1 MGLIERR
8 SNMSKRAKIMGLMAG
23 MAVLF
28 SAVPAAVS
36 AKPTSGLDIVPI
48 IDQNFWQVES
58 RESSNMPLGS
68 EGTYASAT
76 VDESGAITVK
86 RTEDARA
93 MTVSVHSMPVEMRPY
108 LDLEKN
114 PYVYFDLTCNTGWK
128 ITLVINNQNVNIA
141 PGIMNAVAGSEEVK
155 RQSQAGEAGTYQ
167 GKFNLYEYLSSSMVT
182 REIPALEGGVKSCYA
197 PQIYLTLVD
206 NTEDH
211 LSGELTVRQLSIGN
225 DDENAGDGLTVGK
238 ELAVGA
244 DEEFAD
250 LTSSNTTHDS
260 SEQIFADGATATQG
274 GTDSTDSAGGSG
286 NGSSGSTDNTVLY
299 IVIAAVCVVVVA
311 GVIVA
316 VVLSK
321 KKKGGSNDQD
331 GQQPP
336 EGDIPSSD
344 SEPQ

>member
-1 MGLIERR
+1 M
-8 SNMSKRAKIMGLMAG
+8 
-23 MAVLF
+23 V
-28 SAVPAAVS
+28 V
-36 AKPTSGLDIVPI
+36 
-48 IDQNFWQVES
+48 
-58 RESSNMPLGS
+58 
-68 EGTYASAT
+68 
-76 VDESGAITVK
+76 
-86 RTEDARA
+86 
-93 MTVSVHSMPVEMRPY
+93 
-108 LDLEKN
+108 
-114 PYVYFDLTCNTGWK
+114 
-128 ITLVINNQNVNIA
+128 NNQNVNIA
-141 PGIMNAVAGSEEVK
+141 PGIVNAVAGSEEVK
-155 RQSQAGEAGTYQ
+155 RQSQAGEAGTYK

-182 REIPALEGGVKSCYA
+182 REIPELNGGVESCRA

-225 DDENAGDGLTVGK
+225 DDENAGDGLKISG

-286 NGSSGSTDNTVLY
+286 NGSSGSSDNTVLY

-321 KKKGGSNDQD
+321 KKRGGSSDQD
-331 GQQPP
+331 
-336 EGDIPSSD
+336 D
-344 SEPQ
+344 

>member
-1 MGLIERR
+1 
-8 SNMSKRAKIMGLMAG
+8 MSKKRKILGLAAGLAVLMAA
-23 MAVLF
+23 MP
-28 SAVPAAVS
+28 SAVS
-36 AKPTSGLDIVPI
+36 AKPTSGLDIIPV
-48 IDQNFWQVES
+48 IDQNFWLAES
-58 RESSNMPLGS
+58 RETSNLS
-68 EGTYASAT
+68 LDREGGYASAT
-76 VDESGAITVK
+76 FDENGAITVK

-93 MTVSVHSMPVEMRPY
+93 MTVSIHSAPAEMR
-108 LDLEKN
+108 LNVNLKEN
-114 PYVYFDLTCNTGWK
+114 PYVYFDLTCNTSWK
-128 ITLVINNQNVNIA
+128 ITLVVNNQNVNIA
-141 PGIMNAVAGSEEVK
+141 PGIVNAVAGSEEVK
-155 RQSQAGEAGTYQ
+155 RQSQAGEAGTYK
-167 GKFNLYEYLSSSMVT
+167 GKFNLYEYLSSSMVS
-182 REIPALEGGVKSCYA
+182 REIPELNGGVESCRA

-225 DDENAGDGLTVGK
+225 DDENAGDGLKISG

-260 SEQIFADGATATQG
+260 SELIFADGATATQAS
-274 GTDSTDSAGGSG
+274 TASTDSAGGSG
-286 NGSSGSTDNTVLY
+286 DGSTGSSDNTVLY

-331 GQQPP
+331 GQKPTD
-336 EGDIPSSD
+336 GDT
-344 SEPQ
+344 QA

>member
-1 MGLIERR
+1 
-8 SNMSKRAKIMGLMAG
+8 MSKKRKILGLAAGLAVLMAA
-23 MAVLF
+23 MP
-28 SAVPAAVS
+28 SAVS
-36 AKPTSGLDIVPI
+36 AKPTSGLDIIPV
-48 IDQNFWQVES
+48 IDQNFWLAES
-58 RESSNMPLGS
+58 RETSNLS
-68 EGTYASAT
+68 LDREGGYASAT
-76 VDESGAITVK
+76 FDENGAITVK

-93 MTVSVHSMPVEMRPY
+93 MTVSIHSAPAEMR
-108 LDLEKN
+108 LNVNLKEN
-114 PYVYFDLTCNTGWK
+114 PYVYFDLTCNTSWK
-128 ITLVINNQNVNIA
+128 ITMVVNNQNVNIA
-141 PGIMNAVAGSEEVK
+141 PGIVNAVAGSEEVK
-155 RQSQAGEAGTYQ
+155 RQSQAGEAGTYK
-167 GKFNLYEYLSSSMVT
+167 GKFNLYEYLSSSMVS
-182 REIPALEGGVKSCYA
+182 REIPELNGGVESCRA

-225 DDENAGDGLTVGK
+225 DDENAGDGLKISG

-260 SEQIFADGATATQG
+260 SELIFADGATATQAS
-274 GTDSTDSAGGSG
+274 TASTDSAGSSGDGST
-286 NGSSGSTDNTVLY
+286 GSSDNTVLY

-331 GQQPP
+331 GQKPTD
-336 EGDIPSSD
+336 GDT
-344 SEPQ
+344 QA

>member
-1 MGLIERR
+1 MLKKRKILGL
-8 SNMSKRAKIMGLMAG
+8 AAGLAVLMAA
-23 MAVLF
+23 MP
-28 SAVPAAVS
+28 SAVS
-36 AKPTSGLDIVPI
+36 AKPTSGLDIVPVAES
-48 IDQNFWQVES
+48 DQNFWVAES
-58 RESSNMPLGS
+58 RDATNLSLDR
-68 EGTYASAT
+68 EGGYASAT
-76 VDESGAITVK
+76 FDENGAITVK

-93 MTVSVHSMPVEMRPY
+93 MTVSIHSAPLLIRPSVN
-108 LDLEKN
+108 LEEN
-114 PYVYFDLTCNTGWK
+114 PYVYFDLTCNTSWK
-128 ITLVINNQNVNIA
+128 ITMVINNQSVNIA
-141 PGIMNAVAGSEEVK
+141 PGIVNAVAGSEEIR

-225 DDENAGDGLTVGK
+225 DDENAGDGLKISG

-260 SEQIFADGATATQG
+260 SELIFADGATATQG
-274 GTDSTDSAGGSG
+274 GTDSTNSAGGSG
-286 NGSSGSTDNTVLY
+286 SGASDSADNTTVLY

-316 VVLSK
+316 VVLSRK
-321 KKKGGSNDQD
+321 KKAGPKDTDDQVPKDND
-331 GQQPP
+331 
-336 EGDIPSSD
+336 
-344 SEPQ
+344 PQA

>member
-1 MGLIERR
+1 
-8 SNMSKRAKIMGLMAG
+8 MSKKRKILGLAAGLAVLMAA
-23 MAVLF
+23 MP
-28 SAVPAAVS
+28 SAVS
-36 AKPTSGLDIVPI
+36 AKPTSGLDIIPV
-48 IDQNFWQVES
+48 IDQNFWLAES
-58 RESSNMPLGS
+58 RETSNLS
-68 EGTYASAT
+68 LDREGGYASAT
-76 VDESGAITVK
+76 FDENGAITVK

-93 MTVSVHSMPVEMRPY
+93 MTVSIHSAPAEMR
-108 LDLEKN
+108 LNVNLKEN
-114 PYVYFDLTCNTGWK
+114 PYVYFDLTCNTSWK
-128 ITLVINNQNVNIA
+128 ITMVVNNQNVNIA
-141 PGIMNAVAGSEEVK
+141 PGIVNAVAGSEEVK
-155 RQSQAGEAGTYQ
+155 RQSQAGEAGTYK

-182 REIPALEGGVKSCYA
+182 REIPALEGGVKSCRA

-225 DDENAGDGLTVGK
+225 DDENAGDGLKISG

-274 GTDSTDSAGGSG
+274 GTDSEGGSG

-321 KKKGGSNDQD
+321 KKRGGSSDQD
-331 GQQPP
+331 
-336 EGDIPSSD
+336 D
-344 SEPQ
+344 

>member
-1 MGLIERR
+1 
-8 SNMSKRAKIMGLMAG
+8 MSKKRKILGLAAGLAVLMAA
-23 MAVLF
+23 MP
-28 SAVPAAVS
+28 SAVS
-36 AKPTSGLDIVPI
+36 AKSTSGLDIIPV
-48 IDQNFWQVES
+48 IDQNFWLAES
-58 RESSNMPLGS
+58 RETSNLS
-68 EGTYASAT
+68 LDREGGYASAT
-76 VDESGAITVK
+76 FDENGAITVK

-93 MTVSVHSMPVEMRPY
+93 MTVSIHSAPAEMR
-108 LDLEKN
+108 LNVNLKEN
-114 PYVYFDLTCNTGWK
+114 PYVYFDLTCNTSWK
-128 ITLVINNQNVNIA
+128 ITMVVNNQNVNIA
-141 PGIMNAVAGSEEVK
+141 PGIVNAVAGSEEVK
-155 RQSQAGEAGTYQ
+155 RQSQAGEAGTYK

-182 REIPALEGGVKSCYA
+182 REIPELNGGVESCRA

-225 DDENAGDGLTVGK
+225 DDENAGDGLKISG

-260 SEQIFADGATATQG
+260 SELIFADGATATQAS
-274 GTDSTDSAGGSG
+274 TASTDSAGGSG
-286 NGSSGSTDNTVLY
+286 DGSTGSSDNTVLY

-331 GQQPP
+331 GQKPTD
-336 EGDIPSSD
+336 GDT
-344 SEPQ
+344 QA

>member
-1 MGLIERR
+1 
-8 SNMSKRAKIMGLMAG
+8 MSKKRKILGLAAGLAVLMAA
-23 MAVLF
+23 MP
-28 SAVPAAVS
+28 SAVS
-36 AKPTSGLDIVPI
+36 AKPTSGLDIIPV
-48 IDQNFWQVES
+48 IDQNFWLAES
-58 RESSNMPLGS
+58 RETSNLS
-68 EGTYASAT
+68 LDREGGYASAT
-76 VDESGAITVK
+76 YDENGAITVK

-93 MTVSVHSMPVEMRPY
+93 MTVSIHSAPAEMR
-108 LDLEKN
+108 LNVNLKEN
-114 PYVYFDLTCNTGWK
+114 PYVYFDLTCNTSWK
-128 ITLVINNQNVNIA
+128 ITLVVNNQNVNIA
-141 PGIMNAVAGSEEVK
+141 PGIVNAVAGSEEVK
-155 RQSQAGEAGTYQ
+155 RQSQAGEAGTYK

-182 REIPALEGGVKSCYA
+182 REIPELNGGVESCRA

-225 DDENAGDGLTVGK
+225 DDENAGDGLKISG

-260 SEQIFADGATATQG
+260 SELIFADGATATQG
-274 GTDSTDSAGGSG
+274 GTASTDSAGSSGDGST
-286 NGSSGSTDNTVLY
+286 GSSDNTVLY

-331 GQQPP
+331 GQKPTD
-336 EGDIPSSD
+336 GDT
-344 SEPQ
+344 QA

>member
-1 MGLIERR
+1 
-8 SNMSKRAKIMGLMAG
+8 MSKRAKIMGLMVG
-23 MAVLF
+23 MAVLV

-48 IDQNFWQVES
+48 IDQNFWQAES

-68 EGTYASAT
+68 EGTYATAT

-114 PYVYFDLTCNTGWK
+114 PYVYFDVTCNTSWK

-141 PGIMNAVAGSEEVK
+141 PGITNAVAGSEEVK

-182 REIPALEGGVKSCYA
+182 REIPALEGGVKSCRA

-225 DDENAGDGLTVGK
+225 DDENAEDGIKVSG
-238 ELAVGA
+238 ELATGS
-244 DEEFAD
+244 EEDFAD
-250 LTSSNTTHDS
+250 METGNTTPDPS
-260 SEQIFADGATATQG
+260 RLIFADGATATQG
-274 GTDSTDSAGGSG
+274 GTDSTNSAGGSG
-286 NGSSGSTDNTVLY
+286 DGSTGSADNTVLY

-331 GQQPP
+331 GQKPTD
-336 EGDIPSSD
+336 GDT
-344 SEPQ
+344 QA

>member
-1 MGLIERR
+1 
-8 SNMSKRAKIMGLMAG
+8 MSKKRKILGLAAGLAVLMAA
-23 MAVLF
+23 MP
-28 SAVPAAVS
+28 SAVS
-36 AKPTSGLDIVPI
+36 AKPTSGLDIIPV
-48 IDQNFWQVES
+48 IDQNFWLAES
-58 RESSNMPLGS
+58 RETSNLS
-68 EGTYASAT
+68 LDREGGYASAT
-76 VDESGAITVK
+76 FDENGAITVK

-93 MTVSVHSMPVEMRPY
+93 MTVSIHSAPAEMR
-108 LDLEKN
+108 LNVNLKEN
-114 PYVYFDLTCNTGWK
+114 PYVYFDLTCNTSWK
-128 ITLVINNQNVNIA
+128 ITMVVNNQNVNIA
-141 PGIMNAVAGSEEVK
+141 PGIVNAVAGSEEVK
-155 RQSQAGEAGTYQ
+155 RQSQAGEAGTYK

-182 REIPALEGGVKSCYA
+182 REIPELNGGVESCRA

-225 DDENAGDGLTVGK
+225 DDENAGDGLKISG

-244 DEEFAD
+244 DEDFAD

-260 SEQIFADGATATQG
+260 SELIFADGATATQAS
-274 GTDSTDSAGGSG
+274 TASTDSAGGSG
-286 NGSSGSTDNTVLY
+286 DGSTGSSDNTVLY

-331 GQQPP
+331 GQKPTD
-336 EGDIPSSD
+336 GDT
-344 SEPQ
+344 QA

>member
-1 MGLIERR
+1 
-8 SNMSKRAKIMGLMAG
+8 MSKKRKILGLAAGLAVLMAA
-23 MAVLF
+23 MP
-28 SAVPAAVS
+28 SAVS
-36 AKPTSGLDIVPI
+36 AKPTSGLDIIPV
-48 IDQNFWQVES
+48 IDQNFWLAES
-58 RESSNMPLGS
+58 RETSNLS
-68 EGTYASAT
+68 LDREGGYASAT
-76 VDESGAITVK
+76 FDENGAITVK

-93 MTVSVHSMPVEMRPY
+93 MTVSIHSAPAEMR
-108 LDLEKN
+108 LNVNLKEN
-114 PYVYFDLTCNTGWK
+114 PYVYFDLTCNTSWK
-128 ITLVINNQNVNIA
+128 ITLVVNNQNVNIA
-141 PGIMNAVAGSEEVK
+141 PGIVNAVAGSEEVK
-155 RQSQAGEAGTYQ
+155 RQSQAGEAGTYK
-167 GKFNLYEYLSSSMVT
+167 GKFNLYEYLSSSIVS
-182 REIPALEGGVKSCYA
+182 REIPELNGGVESCRA

-225 DDENAGDGLTVGK
+225 DDENAGDGLKISG

-260 SEQIFADGATATQG
+260 SELIFADGATATQAS
-274 GTDSTDSAGGSG
+274 TASTDSAGGSG
-286 NGSSGSTDNTVLY
+286 DGSTGSSDNTVLY

-331 GQQPP
+331 GQKPTD
-336 EGDIPSSD
+336 GDT
-344 SEPQ
+344 QA

>member
-1 MGLIERR
+1 
-8 SNMSKRAKIMGLMAG
+8 MSKRAKIMGLMAG
-23 MAVLF
+23 MAVLV

-225 DDENAGDGLTVGK
+225 DDENAGDGLKVGK
-238 ELAVGA
+238 ELAVGS

-274 GTDSTDSAGGSG
+274 GTDSEGGSG
-286 NGSSGSTDNTVLY
+286 SGSSGGTDNTVLY

-321 KKKGGSNDQD
+321 KKRGGSSDQD
-331 GQQPP
+331 HQQPP

>member
-1 MGLIERR
+1 M
-8 SNMSKRAKIMGLMAG
+8 
-23 MAVLF
+23 
-28 SAVPAAVS
+28 
-36 AKPTSGLDIVPI
+36 
-48 IDQNFWQVES
+48 
-58 RESSNMPLGS
+58 
-68 EGTYASAT
+68 
-76 VDESGAITVK
+76 
-86 RTEDARA
+86 
-93 MTVSVHSMPVEMRPY
+93 
-108 LDLEKN
+108 
-114 PYVYFDLTCNTGWK
+114 
-128 ITLVINNQNVNIA
+128 
-141 PGIMNAVAGSEEVK
+141 
-155 RQSQAGEAGTYQ
+155 
-167 GKFNLYEYLSSSMVT
+167 
-182 REIPALEGGVKSCYA
+182 KSCRA

-274 GTDSTDSAGGSG
+274 GTDSAGGSG
-286 NGSSGSTDNTVLY
+286 SGSSGGTDNTVLY

-331 GQQPP
+331 GQKPKD
-336 EGDIPSSD
+336 GDS
-344 SEPQ
+344 QA

>member
-1 MGLIERR
+1 
-8 SNMSKRAKIMGLMAG
+8 MSKKRKILGLAAGLAVLMAA
-23 MAVLF
+23 MP
-28 SAVPAAVS
+28 SAVS
-36 AKPTSGLDIVPI
+36 AKPTSGLDIIPV
-48 IDQNFWQVES
+48 IDQNFWLAES
-58 RESSNMPLGS
+58 RETSNLS
-68 EGTYASAT
+68 LDREGGYASAT
-76 VDESGAITVK
+76 FDENGAITVK

-93 MTVSVHSMPVEMRPY
+93 MTVSIHSAPAEMR
-108 LDLEKN
+108 LNVNLKEN
-114 PYVYFDLTCNTGWK
+114 PYVYFDLTCNTSWK
-128 ITLVINNQNVNIA
+128 ITLVVNNQNVNIA
-141 PGIMNAVAGSEEVK
+141 PGIVNAVAGSEEVK
-155 RQSQAGEAGTYQ
+155 RQSQAGEAGTYK

-182 REIPALEGGVKSCYA
+182 REIPELNGGVESCRA

-225 DDENAGDGLTVGK
+225 DDENAGDGLKISG

-260 SEQIFADGATATQG
+260 SELIFADGATATQG
-274 GTDSTDSAGGSG
+274 GTASTDSAGSSGDGST
-286 NGSSGSTDNTVLY
+286 GSSDNTVLY

-331 GQQPP
+331 GQKPTD
-336 EGDIPSSD
+336 GDT
-344 SEPQ
+344 QA

>member
-1 MGLIERR
+1 MLKKRKILGL
-8 SNMSKRAKIMGLMAG
+8 AAGLAVLMAA
-23 MAVLF
+23 MP
-28 SAVPAAVS
+28 SAVS
-36 AKPTSGLDIVPI
+36 AKPTSGLDIVPVAES
-48 IDQNFWQVES
+48 DQNFWVAES
-58 RESSNMPLGS
+58 RDATNLSLDR
-68 EGTYASAT
+68 EGGYASAT
-76 VDESGAITVK
+76 FDENGAITVK

-93 MTVSVHSMPVEMRPY
+93 MTVSIHSAPAEMR
-108 LDLEKN
+108 LNVNLKEN
-114 PYVYFDLTCNTGWK
+114 PYVYFDLTCNTSWK
-128 ITLVINNQNVNIA
+128 ITLVVNNQNVNIA
-141 PGIMNAVAGSEEVK
+141 PGIVNAVAGSEEVK
-155 RQSQAGEAGTYQ
+155 RQSQAGEAGTYK

-182 REIPALEGGVKSCYA
+182 REIPELNGGVESCRA

-274 GTDSTDSAGGSG
+274 GTDSAGGSG
-286 NGSSGSTDNTVLY
+286 SGSSGGTDNTVLY

-321 KKKGGSNDQD
+321 KKRGGSNDQD
-331 GQQPP
+331 HQQPP

>member
-1 MGLIERR
+1 
-8 SNMSKRAKIMGLMAG
+8 MSKKRKILGLAAGLAVLMAA
-23 MAVLF
+23 MP
-28 SAVPAAVS
+28 SAVS
-36 AKPTSGLDIVPI
+36 AKPTSGLDIIPV
-48 IDQNFWQVES
+48 IDQNFWLAES
-58 RESSNMPLGS
+58 RETSNLS
-68 EGTYASAT
+68 LDREGGYASAT
-76 VDESGAITVK
+76 FDENGAITVK

-93 MTVSVHSMPVEMRPY
+93 MTVSIHSAPAEMR
-108 LDLEKN
+108 LNVNLKEN
-114 PYVYFDLTCNTGWK
+114 PYVYFDLTCNTSWK
-128 ITLVINNQNVNIA
+128 ITMVVNNQNVNIA
-141 PGIMNAVAGSEEVK
+141 PGIVNAVAGSEEVK
-155 RQSQAGEAGTYQ
+155 RQSQAGEAGTYK

-182 REIPALEGGVKSCYA
+182 REIPELNGGVESCRA

-225 DDENAGDGLTVGK
+225 DDENAGDGLKISG

-260 SEQIFADGATATQG
+260 SELIFADGATATQAS
-274 GTDSTDSAGGSG
+274 TASTDSAGGSG
-286 NGSSGSTDNTVLY
+286 DGSTGSSDNTVLY

-331 GQQPP
+331 GQKPTD
-336 EGDIPSSD
+336 GDT
-344 SEPQ
+344 QA

>member
-1 MGLIERR
+1 
-8 SNMSKRAKIMGLMAG
+8 MSKKRKILGLAAGLAVLMAA
-23 MAVLF
+23 MP
-28 SAVPAAVS
+28 SAVS
-36 AKPTSGLDIVPI
+36 AKPTSGLDIIPV
-48 IDQNFWQVES
+48 IDQNFWLAES
-58 RESSNMPLGS
+58 RETSNLS
-68 EGTYASAT
+68 LDREGGYASAT
-76 VDESGAITVK
+76 FDENGAITVK

-93 MTVSVHSMPVEMRPY
+93 MTVSIHSAPAEMR
-108 LDLEKN
+108 LNVNLKEN
-114 PYVYFDLTCNTGWK
+114 PYVYFDLTCNTSWK
-128 ITLVINNQNVNIA
+128 ITLVVNNQNVNIA
-141 PGIMNAVAGSEEVK
+141 PGIVNAVAGSEEVK
-155 RQSQAGEAGTYQ
+155 RQSQAGEAGTYK
-167 GKFNLYEYLSSSMVT
+167 GKFNLYEYLSSSMVS
-182 REIPALEGGVKSCYA
+182 REIPELNGGVESCRA

-225 DDENAGDGLTVGK
+225 DDENAGDGLKISG

-260 SEQIFADGATATQG
+260 SELIFADGATATQAS
-274 GTDSTDSAGGSG
+274 TASTDSAGSSGDGST
-286 NGSSGSTDNTVLY
+286 GSSDNTVLY

-331 GQQPP
+331 GQKPTD
-336 EGDIPSSD
+336 GDT
-344 SEPQ
+344 QA

>member
-1 MGLIERR
+1 MLKKRKILGLAAGLAI
-8 SNMSKRAKIMGLMAG
+8 LMAA
-23 MAVLF
+23 MP
-28 SAVPAAVS
+28 SAVS
-36 AKPTSGLDIVPI
+36 AKPTSGLDIVPVAES
-48 IDQNFWQVES
+48 DQNFWVAES
-58 RESSNMPLGS
+58 RDAANLSMDR
-68 EGTYASAT
+68 EGGYASAT
-76 VDESGAITVK
+76 FDENGAITVK

-93 MTVSVHSMPVEMRPY
+93 MTVSIHSAPAEMR
-108 LDLEKN
+108 LNVNLKEN
-114 PYVYFDLTCNTGWK
+114 PYVYFDLTCNTSWK
-128 ITLVINNQNVNIA
+128 ITLVVNNQNVNIA
-141 PGIMNAVAGSEEVK
+141 PGIVNAVAGSEEVK
-155 RQSQAGEAGTYQ
+155 RQSQAGEAGTYK

-274 GTDSTDSAGGSG
+274 GTDSAGGSG
-286 NGSSGSTDNTVLY
+286 SGSSGGTDNTVLY

-321 KKKGGSNDQD
+321 KKRGGSNDQD
-331 GQQPP
+331 HQQPP

>member
-1 MGLIERR
+1 
-8 SNMSKRAKIMGLMAG
+8 MSKRAKIMGLMVG
-23 MAVLF
+23 MAVLV

-48 IDQNFWQVES
+48 IDQNFWQAES

-68 EGTYASAT
+68 EGTYATAT

-114 PYVYFDLTCNTGWK
+114 PYVYFDVTCNTSWK

-141 PGIMNAVAGSEEVK
+141 PGITNAVAGSEEVK

-182 REIPALEGGVKSCYA
+182 REIPALEGGVKSCRA

-225 DDENAGDGLTVGK
+225 DDENAGDGLKVGK
-238 ELAVGA
+238 ELAVGS

-274 GTDSTDSAGGSG
+274 GTDSEGGSG

-321 KKKGGSNDQD
+321 KKRGGSSDQD
-331 GQQPP
+331 
-336 EGDIPSSD
+336 D
-344 SEPQ
+344 

>member
-1 MGLIERR
+1 
-8 SNMSKRAKIMGLMAG
+8 MSKKRKILGLAAGLAVLMAA
-23 MAVLF
+23 MP
-28 SAVPAAVS
+28 SAVS
-36 AKPTSGLDIVPI
+36 AKPTSGLDIIPV
-48 IDQNFWQVES
+48 IDQNFWLAES
-58 RESSNMPLGS
+58 RETSNLS
-68 EGTYASAT
+68 LDREGGYASAT
-76 VDESGAITVK
+76 FDENGAITVK

-93 MTVSVHSMPVEMRPY
+93 MTVSIHSAPAEMR
-108 LDLEKN
+108 LNVNLKEN
-114 PYVYFDLTCNTGWK
+114 PYVYFDLTCNTSWK
-128 ITLVINNQNVNIA
+128 ITLVVNNQNVNIA
-141 PGIMNAVAGSEEVK
+141 PGIVNAVAGSEEVK
-155 RQSQAGEAGTYQ
+155 RQSQAGEAGTYK

-182 REIPALEGGVKSCYA
+182 REIPELNGGVESCRA

-225 DDENAGDGLTVGK
+225 DDENAGDGLKISG

-260 SEQIFADGATATQG
+260 SELIFADGATATQAS
-274 GTDSTDSAGGSG
+274 TASTDSAGGSG
-286 NGSSGSTDNTVLY
+286 DGSTGSSDNTVLY

-316 VVLSK
+316 VGLSK

-331 GQQPP
+331 GQKPTD
-336 EGDIPSSD
+336 GDT
-344 SEPQ
+344 QA

>member
-1 MGLIERR
+1 
-8 SNMSKRAKIMGLMAG
+8 MSKKRKILGLAAGLAVLMAA
-23 MAVLF
+23 MP
-28 SAVPAAVS
+28 SAVS
-36 AKPTSGLDIVPI
+36 AKPTSGLDIIPV
-48 IDQNFWQVES
+48 IDQNFWLAES
-58 RESSNMPLGS
+58 RETSNLS
-68 EGTYASAT
+68 LDREGGYASAT
-76 VDESGAITVK
+76 FDENGAITVK

-93 MTVSVHSMPVEMRPY
+93 MTVSIHSAPLLIRPSVN
-108 LDLEKN
+108 LEEN
-114 PYVYFDLTCNTGWK
+114 PYVYFDLTCNTSWK
-128 ITLVINNQNVNIA
+128 ITMVINNQSVNIA
-141 PGIMNAVAGSEEVK
+141 PGIVNAVAGSEEIR

-238 ELAVGA
+238 ELAVGL

-274 GTDSTDSAGGSG
+274 GTDSAGGSG
-286 NGSSGSTDNTVLY
+286 SGSSGGTDNTVLY

-321 KKKGGSNDQD
+321 KKRGGSNDQD
-331 GQQPP
+331 HQQPP

>member
-1 MGLIERR
+1 MLKKRKILGL
-8 SNMSKRAKIMGLMAG
+8 AAGLAVLMAA
-23 MAVLF
+23 MP
-28 SAVPAAVS
+28 SAVS
-36 AKPTSGLDIVPI
+36 AKPTSGLDIVPVAES
-48 IDQNFWQVES
+48 DQNFWVAES
-58 RESSNMPLGS
+58 RDAANLSMDR
-68 EGTYASAT
+68 EGGYASAT
-76 VDESGAITVK
+76 FDENGAITVK

-93 MTVSVHSMPVEMRPY
+93 MTVSIHSAPLLIRPSVS
-108 LDLEKN
+108 LEEN
-114 PYVYFDLTCNTGWK
+114 PYVYFDLTCNTSWK

-141 PGIMNAVAGSEEVK
+141 PGITNAVAGSEEVK

-225 DDENAGDGLTVGK
+225 DDENAGDGLKISG

-274 GTDSTDSAGGSG
+274 GTDSEGGSG

-321 KKKGGSNDQD
+321 KKRGGSSDQD
-331 GQQPP
+331 
-336 EGDIPSSD
+336 D
-344 SEPQ
+344 

>member
-1 MGLIERR
+1 
-8 SNMSKRAKIMGLMAG
+8 MSKRAKIMGLMAG
-23 MAVLF
+23 MAVLV

-182 REIPALEGGVKSCYA
+182 REIPALEGGVKSCRA
-197 PQIYLTLVD
+197 P
-206 NTEDH
+206 
-211 LSGELTVRQLSIGN
+211 
-225 DDENAGDGLTVGK
+225 
-238 ELAVGA
+238 
-244 DEEFAD
+244 
-250 LTSSNTTHDS
+250 
-260 SEQIFADGATATQG
+260 
-274 GTDSTDSAGGSG
+274 
-286 NGSSGSTDNTVLY
+286 
-299 IVIAAVCVVVVA
+299 
-311 GVIVA
+311 
-316 VVLSK
+316 
-321 KKKGGSNDQD
+321 
-331 GQQPP
+331 
-336 EGDIPSSD
+336 
-344 SEPQ
+344 

>member
-1 MGLIERR
+1 
-8 SNMSKRAKIMGLMAG
+8 MSKKRKILGLAAGLAVLMAA
-23 MAVLF
+23 MP
-28 SAVPAAVS
+28 SAVS
-36 AKPTSGLDIVPI
+36 AKPTSGLDIIPV
-48 IDQNFWQVES
+48 IDQNFWLAES
-58 RESSNMPLGS
+58 RETSNLS
-68 EGTYASAT
+68 LDREGGYASAT
-76 VDESGAITVK
+76 FDENGAITVK

-93 MTVSVHSMPVEMRPY
+93 MTVSIHSAPAEMR
-108 LDLEKN
+108 LNVNLKEN
-114 PYVYFDLTCNTGWK
+114 PYVYFDLTCNTSWK
-128 ITLVINNQNVNIA
+128 ITLVVNNQNVNIA
-141 PGIMNAVAGSEEVK
+141 PGIVNAVAGSEEVK
-155 RQSQAGEAGTYQ
+155 RQSQAGEAGTYK

-182 REIPALEGGVKSCYA
+182 REIPELNGGVESCRA

-225 DDENAGDGLTVGK
+225 DDENAGDGLKISG

-260 SEQIFADGATATQG
+260 SELIFADGATATQAS
-274 GTDSTDSAGGSG
+274 TASTDSAGGSG
-286 NGSSGSTDNTVLY
+286 DGSTGSSDNTVLY

-331 GQQPP
+331 GQKPTD
-336 EGDIPSSD
+336 GDT
-344 SEPQ
+344 QA

>member
-1 MGLIERR
+1 
-8 SNMSKRAKIMGLMAG
+8 MSKKRKILGLAAGLAVLMAA
-23 MAVLF
+23 MP
-28 SAVPAAVS
+28 SAVS
-36 AKPTSGLDIVPI
+36 AKPTSGLDIIPV
-48 IDQNFWQVES
+48 IDQNFWLAES
-58 RESSNMPLGS
+58 RETSNLS
-68 EGTYASAT
+68 LDREGGYASAT
-76 VDESGAITVK
+76 FDENGAITVK
-86 RTEDARA
+86 RTKDARA
-93 MTVSVHSMPVEMRPY
+93 MTVSIHSAPAEMR
-108 LDLEKN
+108 LNVNLKEN

-128 ITLVINNQNVNIA
+128 ITMVVNNQNVNIA
-141 PGIMNAVAGSEEVK
+141 PGIVNAVAGSEEVK
-155 RQSQAGEAGTYQ
+155 RQSQAGEAGTYK
-167 GKFNLYEYLSSSMVT
+167 GKFNLYEYLSSSMVS
-182 REIPALEGGVKSCYA
+182 REIPELNGGVESCRA

-225 DDENAGDGLTVGK
+225 DDENAGDGLKISG

-260 SEQIFADGATATQG
+260 SELIFADGATATQAS
-274 GTDSTDSAGGSG
+274 TASTDSAGGSG
-286 NGSSGSTDNTVLY
+286 DGSTDSSDNTVLY

-331 GQQPP
+331 GQKPTDGETQA
-336 EGDIPSSD
+336 
-344 SEPQ
+344 

>member
-1 MGLIERR
+1 MEQIYDV
-8 SNMSKRAKIMGLMAG
+8 
-23 MAVLF
+23 AVLGGG
-28 SAVPAAVS
+28 PGGYTAA
-36 AKPTSGLDIVPI
+36 L
-48 IDQNFWQVES
+48 
-58 RESSNMPLGS
+58 
-68 EGTYASAT
+68 YC
-76 VDESGAITVK
+76 
-86 RTEDARA
+86 ARA
-93 MTVSVHSMPVEMRPY
+93 GLSTVV
-108 LDLEKN
+108 LEKLSPGGQMATTSN
-114 PYVYFDLTCNTGWK
+114 VENYPGFAEGVDGFDLAMQMKDGAERFGVE
-128 ITLVINNQNVNIA
+128 TLFA
-141 PGIMNAVAGSEEVK
+141 DATAV
-155 RQSQAGEAGTYQ
+155 
-167 GKFNLYEYLSSSMVT
+167 
-182 REIPALEGGVKSCYA
+182 ALEGGVKSCRA

-331 GQQPP
+331 GQKPTD
-336 EGDIPSSD
+336 GDT
-344 SEPQ
+344 QA

>member
-1 MGLIERR
+1 
-8 SNMSKRAKIMGLMAG
+8 MSKKRKILGLAAGLAVLMAA
-23 MAVLF
+23 MP
-28 SAVPAAVS
+28 SAVS
-36 AKPTSGLDIVPI
+36 AKPTSGLDIIPV
-48 IDQNFWQVES
+48 IDQNFWLAES
-58 RESSNMPLGS
+58 RETSNLS
-68 EGTYASAT
+68 LDREGGYASAT
-76 VDESGAITVK
+76 FDENGAITVK

-93 MTVSVHSMPVEMRPY
+93 MTVSIHSAPAEMR
-108 LDLEKN
+108 LNVNLKEN
-114 PYVYFDLTCNTGWK
+114 PYVYFDLTCNTSWK
-128 ITLVINNQNVNIA
+128 ITLVVNNQNVNIA
-141 PGIMNAVAGSEEVK
+141 PGIVNAVAGSEEVK
-155 RQSQAGEAGTYQ
+155 RQSQAGEAGTYK

-182 REIPALEGGVKSCYA
+182 REIPALEGGVKSCRA

-225 DDENAGDGLTVGK
+225 DDENAGDGLKISG

-260 SEQIFADGATATQG
+260 SELIFADGATATQG
-274 GTDSTDSAGGSG
+274 GTASTDSAGSSGDGST
-286 NGSSGSTDNTVLY
+286 GSSDNTVLY

-331 GQQPP
+331 GQKPTD
-336 EGDIPSSD
+336 GDT
-344 SEPQ
+344 QA